1 MCHLAKYK
9 NRPSPPY
16 PAAKCHNASKIG
28 NDGRKY
34 KSVPD
39 KNGRY
44 AWKHI
49 FHKFSRKSSQKSYRK
64 PERKSVRKIERKS
77 QRKYKKSSSKK
88 SNEQDAIFVMYRIN
102 PNTKDGHWTYPKSM
116 VLGDWN
122 LPSRGYL
129 TFLDIYR
136 RIVFTGNSK
145 YTSKMRGK
153 LTEFFN
159 KLKTKKIVEEYR
171 IELHRH
177 NYIAASFGITE
188 QLPEDTD
195 TPPCYIYATI

>member
-1 MCHLAKYK
+1 MSHLAKYK

-16 PAAKCHNASKIG
+16 PAAKCPNASKIG

-49 FHKFSRKSSQKSYRK
+49 SHKFSRKSSQKSYRK
-64 PERKSVRKIERKS
+64 PQRKIERKS
-77 QRKYKKSSSKK
+77 QRKYKKSSSKSKSKK
-88 SNEQDAIFVMYRIN
+88 SNDEIMDSQDAIFVMYRIN
-102 PNTKDGHWTYPKSM
+102 PNTKDGYWTYPKSM
-116 VLGDWN
+116 FLGDWN
-122 LPSRGYL
+122 LPTRFTL
-129 TFLDIYR
+129 TFLDIYD

-171 IELHRH
+171 IVNSKEWHSF
-177 NYIAASFGITE
+177 AASFL
-188 QLPEDTD
+188 LPRHRSNLS
-195 TPPCYIYATI
+195 